1 MPADV
6 RAQVP
11 PDVVEIER
19 ALSRIS
25 HLLSRARQ
33 HYQVAAEAGVPIDRA
48 AVPILRLLAEAGP
61 QRSGDI
67 AARLAVEA
75 PHVTRQVQRLEG
87 AGYVERVPD
96 PVDRRAYGV
105 RLTAAGRDA
114 VDKILD
120 VGRQSILHALADWPP
135 AERAQLATLFDRMV
149 DDFVRHA
156 AERGIL
162 PR

>member
-6 RAQVP
+6 RAQIP

-19 ALSRIS
+19 ALSRVA

-33 HYQVAAEAGVPIDRA
+33 HHQTAAEAGVPVDRA

-87 AGYVERVPD
+87 AGYVERLPD
-96 PVDRRAYGV
+96 PADRRAYRV
-105 RLTAAGRDA
+105 RLTPAGREA
-114 VDKILD
+114 VERVLD
-120 VGRQSILHALADWPP
+120 VGRQSILQALAGWDP

-149 DDFVRHA
+149 DDFVRLA